1 MKKIRN
7 ESGHIVDF
15 LFVLGLFFVF
25 ALSALMLILIGSGVY
40 KKTVDR
46 MNDNFN
52 LRTTTAYLTEK
63 IRQGDIAGGV
73 SVEDFAGN
81 NALVL
86 TQEYYGTEYS
96 TYLYAYN
103 GYLKEL
109 FTAKD
114 NQLSADA
121 GTDILPVRSFE
132 ATHMGGKLWKLTVVE
147 EDGSVQEVMVATHC
161 DD

>member
-1 MKKIRN
+1 MKKIKN
-7 ESGHIVDF
+7 EGHIVDF

-46 MNDNFN
+46 MNENFN

-63 IRQGDIAGGV
+63 IRQGDIAGAV
-73 SVEDFAGN
+73 TVQDFDGN

-86 TQEYYGTEYS
+86 TQEYYGAEYS
-96 TYLYAYN
+96 TYLYAYD
-103 GYLKEL
+103 GHLKEL
-109 FTAKD
+109 FTTKD
-114 NQLSADA
+114 NQLTAEA
-121 GTDILPVRSFE
+121 GTDILPVRSFD
-132 ATHMGGKLWKLTVVE
+132 ATHVGGRLWKLTVEE
-147 EDGSVQEVMVATHC
+147 EDGTIQEVMVSTHC

>member
-1 MKKIRN
+1 MKRIRN
-7 ESGHIVDF
+7 EGHIVDF

-25 ALSALMLILIGSGVY
+25 AFSALMLILIGSGVY

-46 MNDNFN
+46 MNENFN
-52 LRTTTAYLTEK
+52 LRTTTAYITEK
-63 IRQGDIAGGV
+63 IRQGDIAGAV
-73 SVEDFAGN
+73 TVEDFDGN

-86 TQEYYGTEYS
+86 TQDYYGAEYS
-96 TYLYAYN
+96 TYLYEYD
-103 GYLKEL
+103 GHLKEL

-114 NQLSADA
+114 NKLSADA

-132 ATHMGGKLWKLTVVE
+132 ATHMGGRLWKLTVVE
-147 EDGSVQEVMVATHC
+147 EDGSVQEVLVSTRC